1 MQQVQRM
8 MIQGI
13 VTTAT
18 ASLFALVASPA
29 VGADPPSESQLQ
41 RLMETAAQASERP
54 DHDYVTNSL
63 HSMLQQA
70 QDLKL
75 SQQQADKIKT
85 ITDQY
90 DRTRRDHET
99 AYKQREMDALKL
111 IHDNRSS
118 LFAIE
123 SAVQKADQE
132 HSKLRMAGIKAFRE
146 ARDVLRPE
154 QYGSWRQSHAAQ
166 QMARSTVHEERG
178 EQSNNEPGDTGRIA
192 PH

>member
-1 MQQVQRM
+1 MHQVHGIILR
-8 MIQGI
+8 GI
-13 VTTAT
+13 VATAT
-18 ASLFALVASPA
+18 AFLSAVTTFPA
-29 VGADPPSESQLQ
+29 VGAESPSESQLQ
-41 RLMETAAQASERP
+41 RLMDTAAQSPESP

-63 HSMLQQA
+63 HSMLRQA

-90 DRTRRDHET
+90 DRRRRDHET
-99 AYKQREMDALKL
+99 VYKQREMEVLKL

-154 QYGSWRQSHAAQ
+154 QYSNWRPSHAAQ
-166 QMARSTVHEERG
+166 QIARSTVHEDRG
-178 EQSNNEPGDTGRIA
+178 EQSSHEPGDAGRIA